1 MLPLSKHSIEVFIVD
16 DSKAEKCDIGCG
28 MDWSSAETVAL
39 ADQQIKA
46 RFGDRVQLKYLDLS
60 QAVTGYLALDLQQRI
75 GNGNLPLP
83 LLLINGEPR
92 ISGPFDIRMLLD
104 AVEAEIEMKPENK
117 G

>member
-1 MLPLSKHSIEVFIVD
+1 MLPLSKHDIEILIVD
-16 DSKAEKCDIGCG
+16 DRQARRCEVGCG
-28 MDWSSAETVAL
+28 MDWSSAEAIAL

-75 GNGNLPLP
+75 KNGNLPLP
-83 LLLINGEPR
+83 LLLINDEPR

-104 AVEAEIEMKPENK
+104 AVEAEIEMKP
-117 G
+117 